1 MSPSV
6 KIHYFNATGR
16 AHQIRLA
23 LAAGGVAFEDVHPT
37 GFPPSPEDKANWAK
51 LTNNNTTFS
60 VPILTLDE
68 GTDNQ
73 KVYIQSSAVLRKAG
87 RLGDLKMTLQD
98 DEDGDQEA
106 YLTDR
111 AIADADDLRTQ
122 AYKGYVIFGASQEKA
137 DTYAK
142 EVLPKHIKNLENQ
155 FVSAGGDYWGGSS
168 TISLADVTLYD
179 AIVFFGVNL
188 IDGIE
193 AIENP
198 CGPALKAWIER
209 VGSNERIKAY
219 LESDQFKS
227 IYMKPNKSAL
237 GY

>member
-1 MSPSV
+1 MAPSI
-6 KIHYFNATGR
+6 KLHYFKATGR
-16 AHQIRLA
+16 GHQIRLA
-23 LAAGGVAFEDVHPT
+23 LAAGGVEFEDVFPS
-37 GFPPSPEDKANWAK
+37 GFPPSPEDRATYAK
-51 LTNNNTTFS
+51 LTNNNTTYA

-68 GTDNQ
+68 GTDSQ
-73 KVYIQSSAVLRKAG
+73 KVYIQSSAILRKVG
-87 RLGDLKMTLQD
+87 KLGDLKMTLQD

-122 AYKGYVIFGASQEKA
+122 GYKGFVVFGASQENA
-137 DTYAK
+137 DQYAK
-142 EVLPKHIKNLENQ
+142 EILPKHIKNLENQ

-179 AIVFFGVNL
+179 AIVFFGKNL
-188 IDGIE
+188 IDGAE
-193 AIENP
+193 GIENP
-198 CGPALKAWIER
+198 IGPDLKAWIER

-219 LESDQFKS
+219 LESDEFKD
-227 IYMKPNKSAL
+227 IFKPDKSAL